1 MPSLHSSMPYNKL
14 KTIKDMNNKHTWG
27 IRLAF
32 VLLMCVP
39 FGVFAERNT
48 PRVIPSSLADDLST
62 LFIEYKDR
70 VCPMETYAQD
80 FTTKLCGRAT
90 YRGRSSVEVLAGW
103 MFYPDSWKPEPM
115 IKVKGQHLK
124 ALLGTEESHV
134 SLLQFADH
142 QGNYKLEKVMA
153 EIRATTADGGSNAV
167 VPDERKILAANEQ
180 VSLVNS
186 LITGSSMKIFPIKD
200 KNGWVVWYAATDDL
214 PEGLDINHWTFI
226 RKSLDLLAE
235 HITMGRYDE
244 AHKLIVKIHEYQ
256 EKEGGSTLPSA
267 SDVRLEHAYNWLAA
281 CMPLSLGCIIGAIIS
296 FLLLI
301 VYRMLD
307 RPMPRWLSRTITSA
321 WAFIT
326 FYIILRTIGSHY
338 FQFATG
344 FEITLLFT
352 SHIAVI
358 FTAYSIF
365 TFLTLESI
373 MELCRSKSKKASSKN
388 QVSDSKDSGVKTQ
401 VSGTRPPHPYM
412 LHLGV
417 FLLALGIV
425 IGSVWAKIAWGRYWG
440 WDPKETWALITLI
453 IYLILLVFKHLKA
466 RKAKNPSRCQF
477 ERLYHFLVI
486 IAFLSVLMTYFGVNT
501 FLPGLHSYA

>member
-1 MPSLHSSMPYNKL
+1 
-14 KTIKDMNNKHTWG
+14 
-27 IRLAF
+27 
-32 VLLMCVP
+32 MCVP
-39 FGVFAERNT
+39 FGAFAERDT
-48 PRVIPSSLADDLST
+48 PRVIPSSLADDLAT

-70 VCPMETYAQD
+70 VCPLETYAQD

-90 YRGRSSVEVLAGW
+90 YRGRNSVEVLAGW

-115 IKVKGQHLK
+115 IKVKGDHLK

-153 EIRATTADGGSNAV
+153 EIRATASGAGANTV

-186 LITGSSMKIFPIKD
+186 LITGASMKIFPVKD

-244 AHKLIVKIHEYQ
+244 AHTLIVKIREYQ
-256 EKEGGSTLPSA
+256 EKEGDTTLPSG

-281 CMPLSLGCIIGAIIS
+281 CMPLSLGCIIGAILS

-301 VYRMLD
+301 IYRMLD
-307 RPMPRWLSRTITSA
+307 RPMPHWLSRTIASA
-321 WAFIT
+321 WVFIT
-326 FYIILRTIGSHY
+326 LYIILRTIGSHY

-373 MELCRSKSKKASSKN
+373 IELCRTKTKGRNSRIKVTDSSASGAETMA
-388 QVSDSKDSGVKTQ
+388 SDSQPS
-401 VSGTRPPHPYM
+401 HPYM

-453 IYLILLVFKHLKA
+453 IYLILLAFKHLNA
-466 RKAKNPSRCQF
+466 RRGETTDRHKF

-486 IAFLSVLMTYFGVNT
+486 FAFLSVLMTYFGVNT